1 MKNEETSSI
10 VSGKRQWLQ
19 SPIVY
24 LFLPFATLILADG
37 IVLGVLLRVTAAA
50 NSILFASLICIL
62 SNVVVIILA
71 FLIFTLLFRKNI
83 NLITQRLS
91 DLKNGNLTRK
101 LDFSNNKFL
110 QKIGEHLET
119 VRNEFFSVVS
129 ATTDLTKSITVA
141 SLHMS
146 SQVKDVTDSIDM
158 INATIDEIVAGSQSQ
173 MIETSK
179 SSDSMEALSNQIN
192 IVNSSYLGVLK
203 DTETMNQL
211 NSNGLSIV
219 KSLKETSDHFKD
231 SSVQIFGS
239 VEHLT
244 TTLNNISLFVDT
256 IQSIAN
262 QTNLLALNAAI
273 EAARAGDSG
282 AGFAVVAEEIRQLAE
297 QSKHATKEITAMMS
311 NLTNGSEQVTLAM
324 NTMQEVSQKQIDVV
338 LKTEAS
344 FVEIAKAIHNINT
357 NITNTKDA
365 MTQMSA
371 LKDQAFIS
379 IQNTALVSKDAANF
393 SEELVSSIEDQ
404 LTIFKSMSEAA
415 DDLSNLASKMQLMLE
430 KYHI

>member
-1 MKNEETSSI
+1 M
-10 VSGKRQWLQ
+10 
-19 SPIVY
+19 
-24 LFLPFATLILADG
+24 
-37 IVLGVLLRVTAAA
+37 
-50 NSILFASLICIL
+50 
-62 SNVVVIILA
+62 
-71 FLIFTLLFRKNI
+71 FRKNI